1 MAPGIEVAFLRK
13 RTGFVRL
20 ALQQGV
26 PLVPAFAFGQTDMYR
41 WIRPGPPLVPVS
53 WINAL
58 SRAVG
63 DQRGVLLCCLAVP
76 CWRCPGIAVAMLC
89 CYAVASHSRST
100 A

>member
-1 MAPGIEVAFLRK
+1 MAPGREVAFLRK

-41 WIRPGPPLVPVS
+41 WIKPGPPLVPVS
-53 WINAL
+53 WINAF

-63 DQRGVLLCCLAVP
+63 ARQGVLLCCLAVA
-76 CWRCPGIAVAMLC
+76 CWCVLGCSGIGAAVLC
-89 CYAVASHSRST
+89 YDMPLR
-100 A
+100 